1 MDYKEYRDYLR
12 EIVTDD
18 AKANDES
25 DKNAFVS
32 YALSTLFEYEE
43 IPEPMYLFLENTKAS
58 GQRIIRID
66 GMSFDETDHSLILF
80 IGDYDNLEDDAYLS
94 MKTIDDLYWRLFYFL
109 DEACNDKLVNYLSQA
124 DDAFRASWATPSV
137 YQSTGKVSALM

>member
-43 IPEPMYLFLENTKAS
+43 IPEPMYLFLENTKVFLKA
-58 GQRIIRID
+58 
-66 GMSFDETDHSLILF
+66 
-80 IGDYDNLEDDAYLS
+80 LE
-94 MKTIDDLYWRLFYFL
+94 
-109 DEACNDKLVNYLSQA
+109 
-124 DDAFRASWATPSV
+124 
-137 YQSTGKVSALM
+137 